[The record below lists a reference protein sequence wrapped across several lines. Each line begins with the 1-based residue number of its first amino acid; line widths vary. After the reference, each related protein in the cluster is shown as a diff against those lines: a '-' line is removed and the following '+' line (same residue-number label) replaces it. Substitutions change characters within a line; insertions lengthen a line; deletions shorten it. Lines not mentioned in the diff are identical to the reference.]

1 MHTDGSSLCGMQS
14 HPEFKC
20 MVCIAGVRPGSS
32 ILDHVLSSRLRTPSL
47 HIIGDR
53 DYVKKVFLMQAG

>member
-1 MHTDGSSLCGMQS
+1 MQS